1 VLPSDLVWST
11 LIWLTTGAQT
21 LVILLGVAAV
31 LSLARRRPV
40 GAGLLRGLLAAV
52 GFVLGF
58 LIVGTAGS
66 PTNHLPV
73 LIASVVLVVAV
84 AWTRP
89 RTGGA
94 VLLAIA
100 LPWTAWWGSFV
111 LDDVL
116 AGQDWDLAAVAPPLL
131 AGVVAA
137 LAGLVLVTAGGRPE
151 RLRHGT
157 RQAAEPQ
164 ERRFGAASRAILGP
178 GILGVTAHELA
189 SGLILLLVGV
199 GTAALLPG
207 RPAVESGLVI
217 AGGIVV
223 AWGLCCASWILV
235 RRPRDRRAWEAFT
248 WLGEW
253 ELDRFRA
260 LAGGPALP
268 TPNDFRRLLTS
279 SPDRPDLAWIR
290 AEMLVMDRRF
300 DEARAAAGMIPDD
313 TPYGHVEREA
323 ALTSIDW
330 HSGGPGD
337 TAALRSAV
345 DAVIP
350 ATGDERLR
358 AEVVF
363 ASAEVR
369 RLLAAGDPD
378 PTRPMRAARDLLG
391 HRADGILWRVM
402 RRRLWPKVLRAAF
415 LIVLVVVGLDRL
427 VTPG

>member
-1 VLPSDLVWST
+1 VLPSDVVWWALV
-11 LIWLTTGAQT
+11 WLTTGAQT
-21 LVILLGVAAV
+21 VVILLGAAAV

-40 GAGLLRGLLAAV
+40 GAGLLRGLLVAA

-58 LIVGTAGS
+58 LIVGTAAS

-73 LIASVVLVVAV
+73 LIASVVLVAAV

-94 VLLAIA
+94 VLVAIA

-111 LDDVL
+111 LDNAISD
-116 AGQDWDLAAVAPPLL
+116 QDWDLAAVAPPLL

-137 LAGLVLVTAGGRPE
+137 LAGLVLVAAGGRRE

-157 RQAAEPQ
+157 RQPAVPQ
-164 ERRFGAASRAILGP
+164 ERRFGAGSRAILGP
-178 GILGVTAHELA
+178 RFFGVTGYELA
-189 SGLILLLVGV
+189 GGVVLLAVGLA
-199 GTAALLPG
+199 TSALIRG
-207 RPAVESGLVI
+207 RPAVESGLLI
-217 AGGIVV
+217 AAGVVV

-235 RRPRDRRAWEAFT
+235 RRPRDRRAWEAFS

-253 ELDRFRA
+253 ELDRFRV

-268 TPNDFRRLLTS
+268 TPDDFRRLLTS

-290 AEMLVMDRRF
+290 VEMMIMDRRF
-300 DEARAAAGMIPDD
+300 DEARAAAGTIPDD

-337 TAALRSAV
+337 TSALRSAV

-350 ATGDERLR
+350 ATGDDRLR

-369 RLLAAGDPD
+369 RLLGAGDPD
-378 PTRPMRAARDLLG
+378 PARPMRAARDLLG
-391 HRADGILWRVM
+391 LRADGILWRVV
-402 RRRLWPKVLRAAF
+402 RRRVWPKVLQAA
-415 LIVLVVVGLDRL
+415 LLVVLVVVGLDRL

>member
-1 VLPSDLVWST
+1 VLPSDVVWWALV
-11 LIWLTTGAQT
+11 WLTTGAQT
-21 LVILLGVAAV
+21 VVILVGVAAV
-31 LSLARRRPV
+31 VSLARRRPV
-40 GAGLLRGLLAAV
+40 GAGLLRGLLVAA

-73 LIASVVLVVAV
+73 LIASVVLVAAV
-84 AWTRP
+84 GWNRP

-111 LDDVL
+111 LDDVISR
-116 AGQDWDLAAVAPPLL
+116 QDWELAAVGPPLL

-137 LAGLVLVTAGGRPE
+137 IAGIWLFAAGGRRE
-151 RLRHGT
+151 RLRHRT
-157 RQAAEPQ
+157 PAADPE

-178 GILGVTAHELA
+178 RILGIATYELA
-189 SGLILLLVGV
+189 GGVVLLVV
-199 GTAALLPG
+199 GLATSALVRGL
-207 RPAVESGLVI
+207 PAVESGLAIAAGVVI
-217 AGGIVV
+217 

-235 RRPRDRRAWEAFT
+235 RRPRDRRAWEAFS

-260 LAGGPALP
+260 LGGGPALP
-268 TPNDFRRLLTS
+268 TPNDIRRLLES
-279 SPDRPDLAWIR
+279 SPDGPDLAWMR

-300 DEARAAAGMIPDD
+300 DEARAAAGTIPDD
-313 TPYGHVEREA
+313 TPYGRVEREA
-323 ALTSIDW
+323 ALASIDW

-350 ATGDERLR
+350 PTSDDRLR

-369 RLLAAGDPD
+369 NLLGAGDPD
-378 PTRPMRAARDLLG
+378 PVRPMLAARDLLG
-391 HRADGILWRVM
+391 PRADGILWRVT
-402 RRRLWPKVLRAAF
+402 RRRIWPKVLQAAL
-415 LIVLVVVGLDRL
+415 LIVLVVVGLDHL